1 MAKFNEFEE
10 TSCIFQCDNVVV
22 KHGIVQV
29 YEIFTWFNFFGYSVH
44 FAQRGVFLLVWKAG
58 FKRENSQFLDLR

>member
-44 FAQRGVFLLVWKAG
+44 FAQRGVFLLV
-58 FKRENSQFLDLR
+58 